1 MSKIV
6 TKIGNKNATGVVVSK
21 TQQIPLTKQF
31 TVNPTTTPP
40 ATAQLIAPA
49 IMGSFDDS
57 SDVRIRIDSI
67 YSKQDI
73 GKNDSCARIPLY
85 TWNNTTPHTVKYSQA
100 SPPYGVSWSNI
111 KPSNWS
117 DMVDYLNENNRWS
130 KSNAYLKDSL
140 SIGYVLSAWSASNHY
155 QIDGTPYGAEH
166 SVAHNRVFVTNFSGH
181 TSDSRINAL
190 FDCKVK
196 AFNTNQYNS
205 VYYNIE
211 PYTYGEGVKIDFK
224 DNTFPK
230 VTVGFEG
237 ILSGAG
243 LDSMINEYSQDTVK
257 SMFVVGFKGGWT
269 SAGGNTHYGSYG
281 YLKNKIYSLQDGNP
295 FTITKRKLRDNV
307 WYFESKDHVTFEDR
321 ETVQH
326 TKGEDVPEID
336 LYRNQIVAFAQ
347 NGFTGLDPYTLA
359 WYVGP
364 TAANEITLD
373 YSDSD
378 YRFYNTFVTLFDREY
393 TDENTWQHEN
403 IAKFPNTAS
412 MKAVLD
418 KITAYFATAPSTGII
433 HTFPNG
439 STWVVPCFS
448 TDNILYEAQETVHY
462 YQAPVPPNDYVEY
475 EDLCL
480 NQPLFFMT
488 PGYPS
493 ENSTGTCFSN
503 NQIYYITAVNP
514 KPAWMVA
521 DPGYYLYCGA
531 KDHFDSA
538 ASAWIKI
545 NTDSSSSRELNKAT
559 LFYEDLGEENNAR
572 TITARI
578 WGESLADD
586 VNVDNRLR
594 NYHPSFNILNFP
606 WGTSAQWLALNYT
619 FSCK

>member
-1 MSKIV
+1 MSEIV
-6 TKIGNKNATGVVVSK
+6 KKIGNKNVRGVVVSK

-31 TVNPTTTPP
+31 TVNPSTTPP
-40 ATAQLIAPA
+40 TTAQLISPVL
-49 IMGSFDDS
+49 IPSFDDS

-100 SPPYGVSWSNI
+100 SPPNSVSWSNI

-117 DMVDYLNENNRWS
+117 DMVDYLNENSRWS
-130 KSNAYLKDSL
+130 KSNAYLTDSKG
-140 SIGYVLSAWSASNHY
+140 IGYALSAWSASNPY
-155 QIDGTPYGAEH
+155 LFDGRPFGSEY

-190 FDCKVK
+190 FECKVK

-257 SMFVVGFKGGWT
+257 SMFVIGFKGGWT
-269 SAGGNTHYGSYG
+269 SAGGNTHYGDYN
-281 YLKNKIYSLQDGNP
+281 YLRNKIYSLQDDNP

-336 LYRNQIVAFAQ
+336 LHRNQIVAFPQ
-347 NGFTGLDPYTLA
+347 NGFTGMDPYTLA
-359 WYVGP
+359 WYIGP
-364 TAANEITLD
+364 TAASEITFD
-373 YSDSD
+373 TTTDND
-378 YRFYNTFVTLFDREY
+378 YRYYTTFSTLFKKEY
-393 TDENTWQHEN
+393 TDENTWQNED
-403 IAKFPNTAS
+403 IASFPNTAS
-412 MKAVLD
+412 MKAVFD

-439 STWVVPCFS
+439 STWQVPCFS
-448 TDNILYEAQETVHY
+448 TDNILYQAQENVHY

-475 EDLCL
+475 KDLCL

-488 PGYPS
+488 TGYPS
-493 ENSTGTCFSN
+493 ENPDGISFSN
-503 NQIYYITAVNP
+503 NDIYYITALNP
-514 KPAWMVA
+514 KSAWMIA

-531 KDHFDSA
+531 KDHFDSEP
-538 ASAWIKI
+538 SAWIKI
-545 NTDSSSSRELNKAT
+545 TESSSARELNKAT
-559 LFYEDLGEENNAR
+559 LFYQDLGEESSARAITGEIRGRGYVDMADINA
-572 TITARI
+572 
-578 WGESLADD
+578 E
-586 VNVDNRLR
+586 LR
-594 NYHPSFNILNFP
+594 NYFPSFNILNFP